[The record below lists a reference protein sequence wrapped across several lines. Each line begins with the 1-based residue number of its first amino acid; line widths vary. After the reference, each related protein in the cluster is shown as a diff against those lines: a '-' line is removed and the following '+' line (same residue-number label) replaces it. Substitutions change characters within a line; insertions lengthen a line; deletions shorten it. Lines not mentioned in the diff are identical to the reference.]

1 MHMANLDLDHNPP
14 PFWKMFGFFFRYLKQ
29 EKLYYQITLLAAANV
44 LLSIPSLILM
54 LLISALLFLAS
65 YKLAFEVLHKV
76 SSGQLEYDDYGSYE
90 IDDKI
95 GFKAITMAVLQ
106 LIIFIF
112 IYRRDPPTGTALL
125 IITTGVTPAFLM
137 MLSKTQSIGASFNPM
152 NLHAVMSRIG
162 FEYYLLLAFF
172 LLCAAAN
179 LAFKYYTAE
188 LLSGVI
194 GDVISAWVLYF
205 LLVFTF
211 LVIGYV
217 MYRHADE
224 LGQDTVDTEIV
235 QTVSPDQED
244 PIKIRIK
251 SLINNN
257 KPAEAIAIINDLK
270 HDDGRIDLDSY
281 LSQAENMLII
291 KNRQRPAEKL
301 AALVNEKQYKPAI
314 TMIQDYLADGH
325 FIKPEQAQTISQLIR
340 YAFDNNQHK
349 VVLQLTR
356 DFDKRYPLE
365 HEQIVDNFFMVA
377 KIYYQFKKTEQAE
390 KLLSSLVKKYSQT
403 TNTKAVSSYLKGIQK
418 LKGA

>member
-1 MHMANLDLDHNPP
+1 MNDLDLSDNPP

-44 LLSIPSLILM
+44 LLSIPSLILII
-54 LLISALLFLAS
+54 LIGALLFLAS

-76 SSGQLEYDDYGSYE
+76 SKGQFEYDDHGSFE

-95 GFKAITMAVLQ
+95 GFKAMSMGVLQ
-106 LIIFIF
+106 LLIFIF
-112 IYRRDPPTGTALL
+112 IYRNDPPTGTALL

-137 MLSKTQSIGASFNPM
+137 MLSKTQNIGASINPI

-162 FEYYLLLAFF
+162 FEYYILLAFF
-172 LLCAAAN
+172 LLCAGAN
-179 LAFKYYTAE
+179 IAFKYYTAD

-224 LGQDTVDTEIV
+224 LGQDTVDTEIME
-235 QTVSPDQED
+235 TLSPDDED
-244 PIKIRIK
+244 PIKIRVK
-251 SLINNN
+251 SLI
-257 KPAEAIAIINDLK
+257 KQSKAADAIAIINELK
-270 HDDGRIDLDSY
+270 KDDGRTDLDGY
-281 LSQAENMLII
+281 LSQAENMLVIQ
-291 KNRQRPAEKL
+291 NRQRPADKL
-301 AALVNEKQYKPAI
+301 QNLVNEKQYKAAI
-314 TMIQDYLADGH
+314 AMIQEYLADGH
-325 FIKPEQAQTISQLIR
+325 FIKPDKATTISQLIR
-340 YAFDNNQHK
+340 YAFENNQFK

-365 HEQIVDNFFMVA
+365 HEQIVDNFFLAA
-377 KIYYQFKKTEQAE
+377 KIYYQFKKTDQAE
-390 KLLSSLVKKYSQT
+390 KLLTSLIKKYST
-403 TNTKAVSSYLKGIQK
+403 TVNTKAVSSYLKGIQK

>member
-1 MHMANLDLDHNPP
+1 MTDFDLSNNPP

-44 LLSIPSLILM
+44 LLSIPSLILII
-54 LLISALLFLAS
+54 LIGALLFLAS

-76 SSGQLEYDDYGSYE
+76 SSGQLEYDDHGSYE
-90 IDDKI
+90 MDDKI
-95 GFKAITMAVLQ
+95 GFKAITMAILQ

-112 IYRRDPPTGTALL
+112 VYRRDPPTGTALL

-137 MLSKTQSIGASFNPM
+137 MLSKTQNLVASFNPI
-152 NLHAVMSRIG
+152 NLHLVMARIG
-162 FEYYLLLAFF
+162 FEYYILLAFF
-172 LLCAAAN
+172 LLCAVAN
-179 LAFKYYTAE
+179 LAFKYYTADI
-188 LLSGVI
+188 LTGVI

-224 LGQDTVDTEIV
+224 LGQDTVDTEIIK
-235 QTVSPDQED
+235 TTSPDQED

-251 SLINNN
+251 NLINEN
-257 KPAEAIAIINDLK
+257 KPADAIAIINELK
-270 HDDGRIDLDSY
+270 QEDRRTDLDGY
-281 LSQAENMLII
+281 LSQAENMLVIE
-291 KNRQRPAEKL
+291 KRQRPADKL
-301 AALVNEKQYKPAI
+301 QKLVNDKQFKTAI
-314 TMIQDYLADGH
+314 IMIQEYLVDGH
-325 FIKPEQAQTISQLIR
+325 FIKPEKASTISQLIR
-340 YAFDNNQHK
+340 YAFDSNQFK

-365 HEQIVDNFFMVA
+365 HEQIVDNFFLAA
-377 KIYYQFKKTEQAE
+377 KIYYQHKKTEQAE
-390 KLLSSLVKKYSQT
+390 KLLTSLIKKYST
-403 TNTKAVSSYLKGIQK
+403 STDTSAVSSYLKGIQK